1 MLAHVDHFVTTQG
14 GDLTSDSFAGW
25 CLTLQHLA
33 SGTRR
38 SRMRIVRN
46 FCLYRRRGELASF
59 LPDALLFPP
68 RHQVVRPHLF
78 TNAEV
83 VRLLAAI
90 GALPAAPTSPFRRE
104 NLHLA
109 IVLLYTAGLRLG
121 ERPIDQLRLAP
132 ERRPHLSGLHTR
144 FTRCSVR
151 KSPSSS
157 DASEPEGHRQSPE
170 AQRIPVR
177 AAVDGAA
184 GLREY
189 RKHRTTVRSPQ
200 RKSSI
205 NKTPPAVCGR
215 SVRGWRSVIW
225 WFSSICCGRF
235 FLTQ

>member
-1 MLAHVDHFVTTQG
+1 VLAHVDHFVTTQG

-59 LPDALLFPP
+59 LRDALLFPP

-90 GALPAAPTSPFRRE
+90 GALPAAPTSPFSRE

-132 ERRPHLSGLHTR
+132 ER
-144 FTRCSVR
+144 
-151 KSPSSS
+151 
-157 DASEPEGHRQSPE
+157 
-170 AQRIPVR
+170 
-177 AAVDGAA
+177 
-184 GLREY
+184 
-189 RKHRTTVRSPQ
+189 
-200 RKSSI
+200 
-205 NKTPPAVCGR
+205 
-215 SVRGWRSVIW
+215 
-225 WFSSICCGRF
+225 
-235 FLTQ
+235 

>member
-1 MLAHVDHFVTTQG
+1 MISGYYRSLNRLSTGCSFSTGVRRVLAHVDHFVTTQG

-90 GALPAAPTSPFRRE
+90 SALPAAPTSPFRRE
-104 NLHLA
+104 KPASGDRAPVHRRFEARGASNRS
-109 IVLLYTAGLRLG
+109 TTSRAGEVTTPVRITHPFHPLFG
-121 ERPIDQLRLAP
+121 QEIAFV
-132 ERRPHLSGLHTR
+132 ERRVRTR
-144 FTRCSVR
+144 
-151 KSPSSS
+151 
-157 DASEPEGHRQSPE
+157 
-170 AQRIPVR
+170 
-177 AAVDGAA
+177 
-184 GLREY
+184 
-189 RKHRTTVRSPQ
+189 RSPPV
-200 RKSSI
+200 
-205 NKTPPAVCGR
+205 T
-215 SVRGWRSVIW
+215 
-225 WFSSICCGRF
+225 
-235 FLTQ
+235 